1 MCSLHNC
8 IFLTKLY
15 YRLNSKHTARRSNRR
30 KGDTMEEMEKKYDY
44 LIFYM
49 DGAKIEHTIIKAN
62 SEQLAMIEFRI
73 RYGGVDVQMIERV

>member
-1 MCSLHNC
+1 
-8 IFLTKLY
+8 
-15 YRLNSKHTARRSNRR
+15 
-30 KGDTMEEMEKKYDY
+30 MEEMEKKYDY